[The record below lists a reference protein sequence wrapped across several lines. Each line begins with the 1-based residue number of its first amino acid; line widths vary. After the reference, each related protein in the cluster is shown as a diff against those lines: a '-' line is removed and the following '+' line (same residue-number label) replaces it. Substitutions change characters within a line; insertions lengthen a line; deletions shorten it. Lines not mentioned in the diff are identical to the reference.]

1 MTIEQENYARPFE
14 EALIMLRNN
23 ENAQQNVIDL
33 PTSVVSSVANNI
45 TVSHTTAPTTTAAIL
60 SNVGMSG
67 GSITYTNLGEYF
79 YIWEENYVS
88 LVECN

>member
-23 ENAQQNVIDL
+23 ENAQQNVNIDL
-33 PTSVVSSVANNI
+33 PTSVVTSVTNNI
-45 TVSHTTAPTTTAAIL
+45 TVSHSTAPTTTAAIL

-67 GSITYTNLGEYF
+67 GSITYTNLGVYL
-79 YIWEENYVS
+79 YIIFI
-88 LVECN
+88 